1 MLKMIPRRI
10 RQFRHRNNPRTPSVS
25 CFCSLGEDLD
35 CLEREQ
41 LAELRLSEAGLQEL
55 VHGDHPVL
63 VTVHLQEGGL
73 GHRVLGQDGGV
84 LR

>member
-1 MLKMIPRRI
+1 MTLQNYSPPR
-10 RQFRHRNNPRTPSVS
+10 HLTCSVL
-25 CFCSLGEDLD
+25 CSLCEYLHG
-35 CLEREQ
+35 LEREQ

-73 GHRVLGQDGGV
+73 GHRVLGQDVGV
-84 LR
+84 LQ